1 MARVE
6 QLKLT
11 PTERQTRYFSEEFK
25 RKKVEEIEK
34 KVSTIAEICR
44 EYAVSATSVYKW
56 IYRYSVMRKKGVK
69 MVVESASDTT
79 KIESLKRHIA
89 ELEQLL
95 GQKQFEVEFLEKQ
108 MQKASEQYGIDFK
121 KKRSG
126 QRSSGSGSIEKPT
139 DTK

>member
-1 MARVE
+1 MARIE

-11 PTERQTRYFSEEFK
+11 VKERQSRYFSEEFK

-44 EYAVSATSVYKW
+44 EYAVSPTSVYKW
-56 IYRYSVMRKKGVK
+56 VYRYSVMRKKGVK
-69 MVVESASDTT
+69 MVVESQSDTA
-79 KIESLKRHIA
+79 KIEALKKHIS

-108 MQKASEQYGIDFK
+108 IQIASEQYGIDFK

-126 QRSSGSGSIEKPT
+126 QRSSGSGSTENAIT
-139 DTK
+139 TK

>member
-1 MARVE
+1 MARIE

-11 PTERQTRYFSEEFK
+11 VKERQSRYFSEEFK

-44 EYAVSATSVYKW
+44 EYAVSPTSVYKW

-69 MVVESASDTT
+69 MVVESQSDTA
-79 KIESLKRHIA
+79 KIEALKKHIS

-108 MQKASEQYGIDFK
+108 IQIASEQYGIDFK
-121 KKRSG
+121 KKHSG
-126 QRSSGSGSIEKPT
+126 QRSSGSGSTESAIT
-139 DTK
+139 TK

>member
-1 MARVE
+1 MARIE

-11 PTERQTRYFSEEFK
+11 VKERQSRYFSEEFK

-44 EYAVSATSVYKW
+44 EYAVSPTSVYKW

-69 MVVESASDTT
+69 MVVESQSDTA
-79 KIESLKRHIA
+79 KIEALKKHIS

-108 MQKASEQYGIDFK
+108 IQIASEQYGIDFK
-121 KKRSG
+121 KKHSG
-126 QRSSGSGSIEKPT
+126 QRSSGSGSTENAIT
-139 DTK
+139 TK

>member
-1 MARVE
+1 MARIE

-11 PTERQTRYFSEEFK
+11 VKERQSRYFSEEFK

-44 EYAVSATSVYKW
+44 EYAVSPTSVYKW

-69 MVVESASDTT
+69 MVVESQSDTA
-79 KIESLKRHIA
+79 KIEALKKHIS

-108 MQKASEQYGIDFK
+108 MQLASEQYGVDFK

-126 QRSSGSGSIEKPT
+126 QRSSGSGSTENPIT
-139 DTK
+139 TK

>member
-6 QLKLT
+6 QLKMT

-34 KVSTIAEICR
+34 
-44 EYAVSATSVYKW
+44 

>member
-11 PTERQTRYFSEEFK
+11 IQERQKRYFSEEFK

-34 KVSTIAEICR
+34 KVCTIAEICR
-44 EYAVSATSVYKW
+44 EYAVSAPSVYKW

-69 MVVESASDTT
+69 MVVESQSDTI
-79 KIESLKRHIA
+79 KIEALKKYIS

-95 GQKQFEVEFLEKQ
+95 GQKQFEVDFLEKQ
-108 MQKASEQYGIDFK
+108 MQIATEQYGVDFK

-126 QRSSGSGSIEKPT
+126 QRSSGSGSTENPT
-139 DTK
+139 NTK

>member
-1 MARVE
+1 MARIE

-11 PTERQTRYFSEEFK
+11 VKERQSRYFSEEFK

-44 EYAVSATSVYKW
+44 EYAVSPTSVYKW

-69 MVVESASDTT
+69 MVVESQSDTA
-79 KIESLKRHIA
+79 KIEALKKHIS

-108 MQKASEQYGIDFK
+108 IQIASEQYGIDFK

-126 QRSSGSGSIEKPT
+126 QRSSGSGSTENAIT
-139 DTK
+139 TK